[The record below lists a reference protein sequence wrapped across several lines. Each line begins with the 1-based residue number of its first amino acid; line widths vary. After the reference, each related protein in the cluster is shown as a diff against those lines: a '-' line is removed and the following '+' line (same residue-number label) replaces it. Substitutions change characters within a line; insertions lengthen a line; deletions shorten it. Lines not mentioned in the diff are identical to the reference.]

1 MERQNH
7 GFIFEDYIINK
18 YNLIKE
24 IKYTGTYDAYTKD
37 GIPVQIK
44 LEKYNS
50 DIEMADIFRNSQV
63 NSDFILIVGFWSE
76 NKNNIIEQR
85 TVYFKKEDYLSF
97 FNQEL
102 LKEFESFL
110 KGITNDYSDDIKWK
124 KQITLFKEE
133 WQLKTPNFIRPRFKR
148 DHKKQKRIQCA
159 INNKDFHNYVKQVG
173 EYTWE

>member
-1 MERQNH
+1 MK
-7 GFIFEDYIINK
+7 IKIILLNK
-18 YNLIKE
+18 EL
-24 IKYTGTYDAYTKD
+24 
-37 GIPVQIK
+37 
-44 LEKYNS
+44 S
-50 DIEMADIFRNSQV
+50 
-63 NSDFILIVGFWSE
+63 IL
-76 NKNNIIEQR
+76 KKKIIS
-85 TVYFKKEDYLSF
+85 LF

>member
-1 MERQNH
+1 MKRQKH
-7 GFIFEDYIINK
+7 GFIFEDYIINE
-18 YNLIKE
+18 YNLTKE
-24 IKYTGTYDAYTKD
+24 IKYTGIYDAYTKD
-37 GIPVQIK
+37 GVPVQIK

-76 NKNNIIEQR
+76 DKSNIVEQR
-85 TVYFKKEDYLSF
+85 IVYFTKETYLSF
-97 FNQEL
+97 FNYEL

-110 KGITNDYSDDIKWK
+110 KEITNDYSDDIKWK
-124 KQITLFKEE
+124 SQIALFKKE
-133 WQLKTPNFIRPRFKR
+133 WQQKTLNFIRPRFKR

-159 INNKDFHNYVKQVG
+159 INNKDFHDYINQVG